1 MQAEFHSVGRK
12 LLLYPD
18 IIDEVSLSGL
28 RSQVRVPVDKFIHEL
43 GTGEHGC
50 IFAASRE
57 DMQNIQ
63 FMFIRSGLES
73 DYGAVYTTA
82 TEPLENVRAAMNEYG
97 IDTKK
102 YEQNG
107 SLILIRGEELYKN
120 AEKPDLELWK
130 KSARSIS
137 DNFNAKGKHGVRIAA
152 DLSSHF
158 LSGGYVD
165 QWFELEYALERKMS
179 VPVSVLCA
187 YDASMPSI
195 DLTDILKYHIEIDG
209 KNKEFVDA
217 HNFVIYA
224 WKDKNVI
231 FTL

>member
-1 MQAEFHSVGRK
+1 
-12 LLLYPD
+12 
-18 IIDEVSLSGL
+18 
-28 RSQVRVPVDKFIHEL
+28 
-43 GTGEHGC
+43 
-50 IFAASRE
+50 
-57 DMQNIQ
+57 
-63 FMFIRSGLES
+63 MFIRSGLES
-73 DYGAVYTTA
+73 DYGAVYATA
-82 TEPLENVRAAMNEYG
+82 IEPLENVRAAMNEYG

-130 KSARSIS
+130 KSAKSIS
-137 DNFNAKGKHGVRIAA
+137 DIFNAKGKKRVSIAA
-152 DLSSHF
+152 DLSSYF
-158 LSGGYVD
+158 LSRGLVN

-187 YDASMPSI
+187 YDAFMPSI
-195 DLTDILKYHIEIDG
+195 DLTDALKYYIEIEE
-209 KNKEFVDA
+209 KNKELIDA

-224 WKDKNVI
+224 SKDKNVI